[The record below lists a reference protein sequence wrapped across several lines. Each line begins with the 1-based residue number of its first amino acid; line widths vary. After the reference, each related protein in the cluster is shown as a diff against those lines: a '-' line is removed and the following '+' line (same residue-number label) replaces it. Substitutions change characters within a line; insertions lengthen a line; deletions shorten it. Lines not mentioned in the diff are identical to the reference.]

1 MHLCDLV
8 LSPTRELWL
17 QVGRIPIYVF
27 VLGTFMA
34 TNDFIPASYIFS
46 DFQRVAQ
53 VRLPHPCHFGS
64 LVWRTWKLRRSDQ
77 QAQGMSIVSISSKRR
92 HLSIHLC
99 VWCVISRE
107 LNAKCC
113 VVRSLVWLLD
123 SSNLIVFSSD
133 FFLARMPHSDYNSWS
148 AAGCDGTGHH
158 RTRGMQPGPWRGRSY
173 ARLAR
178 HAFRTPDTL
187 GLSSSSRVIFDD
199 LIC

>member
-1 MHLCDLV
+1 MYLQEV
-8 LSPTRELWL
+8 LNLFWSF
-17 QVGRIPIYVF
+17 QVVEATPHPA
-27 VLGTFMA
+27 VLTMA
-34 TNDFIPASYIFS
+34 TTEIRSTSSGYVYRIYLVKTKTFVNPSY
-46 DFQRVAQ
+46 V
-53 VRLPHPCHFGS
+53 
-64 LVWRTWKLRRSDQ
+64 
-77 QAQGMSIVSISSKRR
+77 MSM
-92 HLSIHLC
+92 
-99 VWCVISRE
+99 SRE